1 MKAEQRRFEIMALIG
16 KKNMV
21 TIKELSSLFDINER
35 TIRRDLNRLTEMGF
49 LKRVYGGAEADSSEK
64 ILFNITLRGRK
75 IEYTEDKRRI
85 GEKASDYVQEGQT
98 LFVLGGTTTL
108 EFVKHL
114 PKDIHFRVITNFS
127 PIAEALT
134 EYENI
139 EVHSTGGIL
148 NHLTD
153 SFYGPHAEA
162 LLQNLNIDSLFLGCS
177 GVSLEKGL
185 STFDFKVAP
194 LMIKAMGISKKKILL
209 VDSHKFQAESSLFF
223 APIEAVDILITD
235 SKIDPK
241 IHEALSS
248 RGVQVV
254 IVP

>member
-1 MKAEQRRFEIMALIG
+1 MALIG
-16 KKNMV
+16 NKSVV
-21 TIKELSSLFDINER
+21 TIKELSALFDINER

-49 LKRVYGGAEADSSEK
+49 LKRNYGGAEADSSEK

-75 IEYTEDKRRI
+75 IEYNIEKRHI
-85 GEKASDYVQEGQT
+85 GEKAATLIKEGQT
-98 LFVLGGTTTL
+98 VFILGGTTTL
-108 EFVKHL
+108 EFVRKL
-114 PKDIHFRVITNFS
+114 PKDFHFRIITNFS
-127 PIAEALT
+127 PITEALS
-134 EYENI
+134 EHENI
-139 EVHSTGGIL
+139 EVLSTGGIL
-148 NHLTD
+148 NHLTG

-162 LLQNLNIDSLFLGCS
+162 FLQNLSIDTLFLGCS
-177 GVSLEKGL
+177 GVSIEKGL

-194 LMIKAMGISKKKILL
+194 LMIKAIEISKKKILL
-209 VDSHKFQAESSLFF
+209 VDSHKFQVESSLFF

>member
-1 MKAEQRRFEIMALIG
+1 MALIG
-16 KKNMV
+16 KKNIV
-21 TIKELSSLFDINER
+21 TIKELSSLFNINER

-49 LKRVYGGAEADSSEK
+49 LKRNYGGAEADSSEK

-75 IEYTEDKRRI
+75 IEYVEEKRRI
-85 GEKASDYVQEGQT
+85 GEKAREFVKEGQT
-98 LFVLGGTTTL
+98 IFILGGTTTL

-114 PKDIHFRVITNFS
+114 PQDIHFRVITNFS
-127 PIAEALT
+127 PITEALA

-139 EVHSTGGIL
+139 EVLSTGGIL
-148 NHLTD
+148 NHLTG

-162 LLQNLNIDSLFLGCS
+162 FLQNLNIDTLFLGCS

-194 LMIKAMGISKKKILL
+194 LMTKVISISRQKILL
-209 VDSHKFQAESSLFF
+209 VDSHKFSLESSLFF
-223 APIEAVDILITD
+223 APIDAIEIIITD
-235 SKIDPK
+235 HKIDPK
-241 IHEALSS
+241 TRDALMNK
-248 RGVQVV
+248 GVQII